1 MYYCCVFRYGCAKRV
16 VHPKKGRGLCSWGHT
31 GCVPAGDSPLPDLIA
46 HKLSLGHGSPWSL
59 PGRSSSQRLRRGKGR
74 VSSPDLWVTGARA
87 ARVFQLVRAPPLVQL
102 ARAALHASLVWVVR
116 ELRLVWVVWAGA
128 GGPRVSGVR
137 VVRVAHCGRGA

>member
-1 MYYCCVFRYGCAKRV
+1 MYYCCGFRYGSTKGV
-16 VHPKKGRGLCSWGHT
+16 VHPKKGRGLDGANRMCSR
-31 GCVPAGDSPLPDLIA
+31 GDSPLPDLIA
-46 HKLSLGHGSPWSL
+46 HKLSLGHRSPWSL